1 MRFKYYLR
9 GAGIGVIVA
18 TLILSVAFLFHDNI
32 SDEEVIRRAMKLG
45 MVMQENNTGT
55 LAEPSSPDASL
66 AGKEDSE
73 GAPGG
78 AEADNDPLAGA
89 QGNETGGPTGSQ
101 DGTGADGGTDT
112 QEPPEGGTPA
122 GETQDPNA
130 SQGSGTSQDPD
141 ENSDSDKGNAD
152 KDNSDKDNSDK
163 DSTGKQD
170 AKDSSVKPDQK
181 GDKDDAKGDKA
192 SGSESGSSKGQASG
206 SGQDEPDEVEI
217 VIESGDVSRMVSA
230 KVFEAGLVDSADE
243 FNSYLGSN
251 DYDNMLQ
258 PGTYKIKKG
267 SSFRQIAQ
275 ILTRQ

>member
-18 TLILSVAFLFHDNI
+18 TLVLSVAFLFHDNI

-45 MVMQENNTGT
+45 MVMQESNAGT
-55 LAEPSSPDASL
+55 LADPPSSDASSADL
-66 AGKEDSE
+66 EGSE
-73 GAPGG
+73 GEPGG
-78 AEADNDPLAGA
+78 TMTDPDPLADPSAADDEGEA
-89 QGNETGGPTGSQ
+89 SGSQ
-101 DGTGADGGTDT
+101 DGTGAAD
-112 QEPPEGGTPA
+112 
-122 GETQDPNA
+122 GETGSQQPSEPSEDPEQGADPGEANDNQEGQD
-130 SQGSGTSQDPD
+130 QKD
-141 ENSDSDKGNAD
+141 D
-152 KDNSDKDNSDK
+152 KDKEDNKDDSKDNTDKKTSDNK
-163 DSTGKQD
+163 PSGNKTDNDDKTSNDKPEDS
-170 AKDSSVKPDQK
+170 
-181 GDKDDAKGDKA
+181 
-192 SGSESGSSKGQASG
+192 
-206 SGQDEPDEVEI
+206 DEVEI

-243 FNSYLGSN
+243 FNSYLGAN